1 MESSDMIRLTKGAVS
16 GGGTLSAY
24 AMISNSSVPLQ
35 DFRKIHSQGRNWKV
49 VKFNNVS
56 NFCYLQRK
64 DRVRSFNF
72 LTPSAFPRQRA
83 VLLAAQVVWLLR
95 HFHIFMISFTFN
107 LRPSLDFVS
116 LCCFFSGIDA
126 RRRQFHSFR
135 YIWEQ
140 GVYTLNIFFR
150 NLRIIQKWQRSSW
163 SPFKKIPVKCKVC
176 PRLENTFLR
185 HISVNDSRNINF
197 PRGYCRSHKNFTA
210 ASSVNTKGKVGICK

>member
-1 MESSDMIRLTKGAVS
+1 MWIGRGSFGSFVISWWFEQLSNNNCNSRKANAVLNNFLFTPSNYNFQNNHYHGTCNQAFTEQSELMESSDMIRLTKGAVS
-16 GGGTLSAY
+16 GGGTLSAS

-49 VKFNNVS
+49 VKFYNVS

-107 LRPSLDFVS
+107 LRLPLSI
-116 LCCFFSGIDA
+116 LCL
-126 RRRQFHSFR
+126 
-135 YIWEQ
+135 Y
-140 GVYTLNIFFR
+140 
-150 NLRIIQKWQRSSW
+150 
-163 SPFKKIPVKCKVC
+163 
-176 PRLENTFLR
+176 
-185 HISVNDSRNINF
+185 
-197 PRGYCRSHKNFTA
+197 A
-210 ASSVNTKGKVGICK
+210 ASSPE